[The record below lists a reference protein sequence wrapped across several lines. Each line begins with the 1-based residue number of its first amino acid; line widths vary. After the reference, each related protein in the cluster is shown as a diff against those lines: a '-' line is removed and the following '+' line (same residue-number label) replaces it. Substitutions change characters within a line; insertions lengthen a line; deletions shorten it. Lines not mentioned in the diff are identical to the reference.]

1 MKTAMVIVQILVRLS
16 GLFIIVLGVAFWT
29 GRALTL
35 IPIHEQLGYVFVG
48 FAVGAGCPGC
58 SRRCRSGL
66 VGVTVLWGLAI
77 PIIGVKQDLW
87 LVGSAHWITKVVHL
101 LTGVGAE
108 GLAERLAASSRRP
121 TAATQRTGHRAGT
134 A

>member
-1 MKTAMVIVQILVRLS
+1 MCSWGSLWALA
-16 GLFIIVLGVAFWT
+16 VLAA
-29 GRALTL
+29 R
-35 IPIHEQLGYVFVG
+35 
-48 FAVGAGCPGC
+48 VGAA
-58 SRRCRSGL
+58 SGL
-66 VGVTVLWGLAI
+66 VGATVLWGLAI